1 MNHRFSEKQFRRFEP
16 IIAAVLSAY
25 PQPFTFAPVTMT
37 LSFETFASR
46 YRDACHSFKKNNWE
60 SKLDRDKFLLHFDE
74 IKKVTFL
81 DDGHVWIGPSPK
93 KVPFPPTTL
102 QLMTE
107 KIKTE
112 DPGLVNDILSQ
123 FPKALED

>member
-16 IIAAVLSAY
+16 IIKAVMANHPKPY
-25 PQPFTFAPVTMT
+25 TFVPKSIG
-37 LSFETFASR
+37 LSFETFSSR
-46 YRDACHSFKKNNWE
+46 YRDACHSFRKYKWE
-60 SKLDRDKFLLHFDE
+60 SDIDLEKFLQSFDL

-81 DDGHVWIGPSPK
+81 DDGHVWIGPAPG
-93 KVPFPPTTL
+93 KVPIPKTTL
-102 QLMTE
+102 ELVVE

-112 DPGLVNDILSQ
+112 DPKLVDSILSQ